1 VATLGSI
8 KTFGLCVVVA
18 TAIGNAVS
26 AQQNRPQE
34 YQVKSAYLS
43 SFGKFVEWPTDAPAS
58 GGSFLVCVLGQDPF
72 GPTLD
77 RTVANAV
84 VHNQRVA
91 IKRLT
96 RPQDGRACQIVFIS
110 ASEDARL
117 RSTLDTLR
125 GSRVLTV
132 GETPAF
138 AERGGMIEFTVDGNR
153 VRFLVNLTAAQDAG
167 LMLNSELLRVASG
180 VLKGGQ
186 PGR

>member
-1 VATLGSI
+1 MRTYGFCAA
-8 KTFGLCVVVA
+8 VVVL
-18 TAIGNAVS
+18 IGSVVA

-43 SFGKFVEWPTDAPAS
+43 SFGKFVEWPTEPPES
-58 GGSFLVCVLGQDPF
+58 SGSFLVCVLGQDPF

-77 RTVANAV
+77 RTVANVV
-84 VHNQRVA
+84 VHKQPVA

-96 RPQDGRACQIVFIS
+96 RPQDGRQCQIVFIS
-110 ASEDARL
+110 ASEDDRL
-117 RSTLDTLR
+117 RTTLDTLR

-186 PGR
+186 PVR